1 MLKLLDDESD
11 SKAIEASV
19 KAQQPV
25 RIASF
30 EC

>member
-1 MLKLLDDESD
+1 MSMLQGLA
-11 SKAIEASV
+11 SKSSV

-30 EC
+30 EVLTDG